1 MAGPETLGMAFIP
14 SSLALRSLWQSK
26 ASLWHALKPR
36 KTPLVDPIL
45 PKLAKMGLKMAVL
58 RPKMAK
64 MRPKTVKIGPKMG
77 RRGPKMAKLGPKMA
91 DLGQ

>member
-26 ASLWHALKPR
+26 ASLWHALQPR

-45 PKLAKMGLKMAVL
+45 PKMAKMGLKRAAL

-64 MRPKTVKIGPKMG
+64 MRPKTVKIEPKMVQW
-77 RRGPKMAKLGPKMA
+77 GPKMAKLAP
-91 DLGQ
+91 

>member
-26 ASLWHALKPR
+26 ASLWHALQPR

-45 PKLAKMGLKMAVL
+45 PKMAKMGLKMA
-58 RPKMAK
+58 K
-64 MRPKTVKIGPKMG
+64 MRQKTVKIGPKMV
-77 RRGPKMAKLGPKMA
+77 K
-91 DLGQ
+91 

>member
-26 ASLWHALKPR
+26 ASLWHALQPR

-45 PKLAKMGLKMAVL
+45 PKMAKMGLKMAEL

-64 MRPKTVKIGPKMG
+64 MRQKMVKWGPKMG
-77 RRGPKMAKLGPKMA
+77 ELGPKMA
-91 DLGQ
+91 ELGQ

>member
-14 SSLALRSLWQSK
+14 SSLALRSLCQSK
-26 ASLWHALKPR
+26 ASLRHALQPR

-45 PKLAKMGLKMAVL
+45 PKLFKVGLKMAVL

-64 MRPKTVKIGPKMG
+64 MRPKTVNIGPKMVKWG
-77 RRGPKMAKLGPKMA
+77 PKMARLGPKMAKLG
-91 DLGQ
+91 Q

>member
-26 ASLWHALKPR
+26 ASLWHALQPR

-45 PKLAKMGLKMAVL
+45 PKMAKMGLKMAEL

-64 MRPKTVKIGPKMG
+64 MRPKTVKIGPKMVEW
-77 RRGPKMAKLGPKMA
+77 GPKMAKLAP
-91 DLGQ
+91 

>member
-14 SSLALRSLWQSK
+14 SGLALRSLWQSK
-26 ASLWHALKPR
+26 ASPWHALQPR

-45 PKLAKMGLKMAVL
+45 PKLVKLGLKMAVL

-64 MRPKTVKIGPKMG
+64 MRPKTVKIGPKMVKWG
-77 RRGPKMAKLGPKMA
+77 PKMVDLGPKMAKLG
-91 DLGQ
+91 Q